1 MFSFFSAM
9 NFLSIKGVGAIHPS
23 LKTYYFGLFSTVIC
37 LIIAALG
44 ADQDFFKINYL
55 FTDPS
60 KYCMT
65 KNQFYGCLIVGFFS
79 WSA

>member
-23 LKTYYFGLFSTVIC
+23 LKTYYFGLFSTIIC

-44 ADQDFFKINYL
+44 AD
-55 FTDPS
+55 
-60 KYCMT
+60 
-65 KNQFYGCLIVGFFS
+65 
-79 WSA
+79 